1 MVPDKKNDILKLCFV
16 SHIWWSTKAYK
27 LMCVQT
33 KNIVQNRDVVFMEDS
48 MSVENDLEMHPSR
61 KNEVI
66 TMMR

>member
-1 MVPDKKNDILKLCFV
+1 
-16 SHIWWSTKAYK
+16 
-27 LMCVQT
+27 MCVQT